1 MKLFHLS
8 YARIVGTFGVRSGIH
23 RYQRECLIAKAH
35 DLCITDVD
43 RRKRG
48 DQRGIRT
55 LVVHAV
61 NDEC

>member
-1 MKLFHLS
+1 MQLDHLS

-23 RYQRECLIAKAH
+23 RYQRECLTAKAH
-35 DLCITDVD
+35 NWCITDVD

-48 DQRGIRT
+48 DQKGIRT

-61 NDEC
+61 NDGC